1 MKVKC
6 ARAFISYLNVKES
19 ERENSNELCK
29 TKLYYATRRHCIC
42 IQNKNDLC
50 LRAARTLGARH
61 MTQLCIYQA
70 TNGNAR
76 SRWN

>member
-6 ARAFISYLNVKES
+6 VRAFIIYLKAMKS

-29 TKLYYATRRHCIC
+29 TKLYYATRRHCIRVK
-42 IQNKNDLC
+42 NKNDVCLC
-50 LRAARTLGARH
+50 AALKLGARH

-76 SRWN
+76 SR